1 MGMRGLIVVAGS
13 LAQKPGYGGHTWVFL
28 QYLLGLRR
36 LGWDVLLLDH
46 LDPER
51 FIDESGQPC
60 GFAESWNLRYFLVVM
75 KQFGLQEAFSLCSG
89 PNEATV
95 GLSRDEVLARV
106 AKAAALVNVMG
117 FCRDEEILS
126 RARRRVFLDIDPGFG
141 QMWKELELADVFRGH
156 EDFVTIG
163 ENIGRPDCGIPTCG
177 LRWITTPQPVVLAL
191 WPALSEEDAGP
202 ITSVAS
208 WRGAYGPIDY
218 HGKTY
223 GLRVHEFRKFASLP
237 RRSGRHF
244 ELALDIHAG
253 DAKDRS
259 LLVENGWHLVAPRR
273 AAGDP
278 DSYRRYVQQSAAE
291 LLVAKN
297 IYVQTNSGWLSDR
310 SLCYLASGRPVLA
323 QDTGLRN
330 LYPIGDGLVTFTT
343 LDEALAGVEA
353 IMGNYRHHARAARS
367 LAEEYFDSDKVLT
380 KLLGKLGI
388 A

>member
-1 MGMRGLIVVAGS
+1 MRGLMVVAGS
-13 LAQKPGYGGHTWVFL
+13 LAQKPGFGGHTWVFL
-28 QYLLGLRR
+28 QYLLGFRR
-36 LGWDVLLLDH
+36 LGWDVLFLDH
-46 LDPER
+46 LDTER
-51 FIDESGQPC
+51 CIDESGQHSC
-60 GFAESWNLRYFLVVM
+60 FAESWNLRYFLKVM
-75 KQFGLQEAFSLCSG
+75 KEFGLQESFSLGASQ
-89 PNEATV
+89 NEGTV

-106 AKAAALVNVMG
+106 AQAAALINVMG
-117 FCRDEEILS
+117 FCRDEDILDC
-126 RARRRVFLDIDPGFG
+126 APRRVFLDIDPGFG

-156 EDFVTIG
+156 DDFVTIG

-177 LRWITTPQPVVLAL
+177 LRWITTPQPVVFDF
-191 WPALSEEDAGP
+191 WPSFGEGAGGP

-208 WRGAYGPIDY
+208 WRGAYGPLDY
-218 HGKTY
+218 CGKTY
-223 GLRVHEFRKFASLP
+223 GLRVHEFRKFSSLP
-237 RRSGRHF
+237 QRCGRRF
-244 ELALDIHAG
+244 ELALDIHAA

-259 LLVENGWHLVAPRR
+259 LLVENGWHLVDPRR

-291 LLVAKN
+291 VLVAKN

-323 QDTGLRN
+323 QDTGFRN
-330 LYPIGDGLVTFTT
+330 LYPVGDGLVTFTT

-353 IMGNYRHHARAARS
+353 IMGNYRHHTRASRS

-380 KLLGKLGI
+380 KLLGKLAI